1 VARPQ
6 TAHLRRPEILAAAT
20 DVLRERGVNATRI
33 ADVADRI
40 GASAP
45 SILYYFESKEELLRE
60 ALTFAEERFYDELE
74 GDLTRISSARERLV
88 WLVES
93 CLTEGD
99 YDAVLWIE
107 LWPHAL
113 RSEEVAVTRETL
125 DRRWRGAIASIVR
138 EGQRRGEFSGGDP
151 EELTLLVSSLLYGL
165 MIQVAMQDSEMTPSR
180 AREMCLGVLEREL
193 GCALVGKRP
202 PAGLARESAALM
214 EVE

>member
-20 DVLRERGVNATRI
+20 EVIRERGVNATRI
-33 ADVADRI
+33 ADVADRV

-74 GDLTRISSARERLV
+74 GELTRIPSARDRLV

-93 CLTEGD
+93 ALAAGD

-113 RSEEVAVTRETL
+113 RSDEVAATREAL
-125 DRRWRGAIASIVR
+125 DKRWRAAISSIIR
-138 EGQRRGEFSGGDP
+138 EGQRRGEFAGGDAD
-151 EELTLLVSSLLYGL
+151 ELTLLVSSLLDGL
-165 MIQVAMQDSEMTPSR
+165 MIQVAMEDRDVTPSR

-193 GCALVGKRP
+193 GCALTGVG
-202 PAGLARESAALM
+202 
-214 EVE
+214 VT

>member
-20 DVLRERGVNATRI
+20 EVIRERGVSATRI
-33 ADVADRI
+33 ADVAERV

-45 SILYYFESKEELLRE
+45 SILYYFESKQELLRE

-74 GDLTRISSARERLV
+74 GELTRIPSARDRLV

-93 CLTEGD
+93 CLAPGD

-113 RSEEVAVTRETL
+113 RSEQVAATREAL
-125 DRRWRGAIASIVR
+125 DRRWRAAIASIVR
-138 EGQRRGEFSGGDP
+138 EGQRRGEFAGGDAD
-151 EELTLLVSSLLYGL
+151 ELTLLVASLLDGL
-165 MIQVAMQDSEMTPSR
+165 MIQVTMQDSEVTPSR

-193 GCALVGKRP
+193 GCALTGVGV
-202 PAGLARESAALM
+202 S
-214 EVE
+214 